1 MSGIVAG
8 SNVICVHRAANVMV
22 HVIPDDAFED
32 WIIRDDGGREL
43 GRFSTRDAAELA
55 ARAVLRR
62 RGGAIL
68 IHLPDGRCQYQS
80 VEKSWLARWFAQ

>member
-1 MSGIVAG
+1 MI
-8 SNVICVHRAANVMV
+8 

-32 WIIRDDGGREL
+32 WIVREDGGREL

-55 ARAVLRR
+55 ARAFLRR
-62 RGGAIL
+62 CGGAIL
-68 IHLPDGRCQYQS
+68 IHRCQYQS